1 MLVFEQLIFKNQLDK
16 GEHKEIKHDTK
27 IKERFTSMVML
38 LIDMIMHQDKEI
50 KGQVAVMKKFQNQN
64 RKKRTDNQMAD
75 LSTVDG
81 AKQNG

>member
-50 KGQVAVMKKFQNQN
+50 KGQVAVMKKFQ
-64 RKKRTDNQMAD
+64 KP
-75 LSTVDG
+75 
-81 AKQNG
+81 KQVERVAENEKAE